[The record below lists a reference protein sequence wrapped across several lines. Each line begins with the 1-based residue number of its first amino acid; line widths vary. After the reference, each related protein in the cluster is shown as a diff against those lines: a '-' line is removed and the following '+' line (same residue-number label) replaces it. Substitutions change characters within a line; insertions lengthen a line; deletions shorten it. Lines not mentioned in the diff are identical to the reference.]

1 MFDLQLLVLVKM
13 SAKSRCSF
21 QMSCGVGT
29 QTERQHQPGAKDE
42 ERRSV
47 EFEFWG
53 SWRSPEMEEKM
64 NE

>member
-1 MFDLQLLVLVKM
+1 MTT
-13 SAKSRCSF
+13 AKSRCSF

-29 QTERQHQPGAKDE
+29 QTQRQHQDE
-42 ERRSV
+42 
-47 EFEFWG
+47 G

>member
-1 MFDLQLLVLVKM
+1 MT
-13 SAKSRCSF
+13 AKSRCSF

-29 QTERQHQPGAKDE
+29 QTQRQHQPGAKDE